1 MAAEDFENRQQ
12 LRTEEL
18 EAVEKATEILKSG
31 SVTGMADKHLP
42 GFLQTSLVLRGSKV
56 ADATIPSAELLL
68 DPALL
73 GEKSSVWSFGLQPQ
87 AFQPLVLVPGGDGL
101 GSPGLEVLQGEAPTL
116 SGVRLAAS
124 CLAGRFLQVDLQ
136 ILGGPGVADR
146 FEVARA
152 RCAEGGCSG
161 AVEDPWVR
169 LSLLLA
175 VSLHNVYMRF
185 MYPQME
191 MQCIRKNA
199 FVKDSC

>member
-1 MAAEDFENRQQ
+1 MKWIFAVLRKISRGYAASYRWVDRRAQPAKH
-12 LRTEEL
+12 RTEEL

-56 ADATIPSAELLL
+56 ADPTIPSAELLL

-73 GEKSSVWSFGLQPQ
+73 GEGSSVWSFGLQPQ
-87 AFQPLVLVPGGDGL
+87 AFQPLLLVPGGDGL

-146 FEVARA
+146 LEVARA
-152 RCAEGGCSG
+152 RCAEG
-161 AVEDPWVR
+161 
-169 LSLLLA
+169 LL
-175 VSLHNVYMRF
+175 F
-185 MYPQME
+185 
-191 MQCIRKNA
+191 
-199 FVKDSC
+199 